1 MARIYNLWSSAPT
14 ASNSSAVHS
23 TASMGRLSRDRDIV
37 PRRCPILQ
45 VAMAYLTVR
54 GKTLRGWVRDGPVSA

>member
-1 MARIYNLWSSAPT
+1 MVVG
-14 ASNSSAVHS
+14 SNDIKTLLLFIRLRQWVA
-23 TASMGRLSRDRDIV
+23 LSRDGDIV

-54 GKTLRGWVRDGPVSA
+54 GKTLRGCVRDDPVSA

>member
-1 MARIYNLWSSAPT
+1 MVVG
-14 ASNSSAVHS
+14 SNDIKTLLLFIRLRQWVA
-23 TASMGRLSRDRDIV
+23 LSRDGDIV

-54 GKTLRGWVRDGPVSA
+54 GKTLRGWVRDDPVSA